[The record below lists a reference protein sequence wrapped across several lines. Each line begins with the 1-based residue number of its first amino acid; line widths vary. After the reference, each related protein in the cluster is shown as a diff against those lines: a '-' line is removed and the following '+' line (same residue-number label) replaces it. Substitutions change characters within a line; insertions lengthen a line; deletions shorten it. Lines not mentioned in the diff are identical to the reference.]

1 MRRQRRTAA
10 AARGQTR
17 LYAERLADL
26 VPVLRSEVPAP
37 AVPRG
42 APAVVV
48 LMGPPGVGKSH
59 CARLLCA
66 RLGAAHVS
74 SDHLRSRLFI
84 AASYTPEESA
94 TVFRAADALLDLLL
108 GEGHRVVLDA
118 TNLLARNR
126 GAATETARRRRVPI
140 VHVRIVADEREAL
153 DRLAARRRG
162 RREGDH
168 SDADEA
174 IYRRMT
180 AFEPPEGG
188 HLEIRNGPG
197 LAAEIER
204 VAQEVERC
212 ARAS

>member
-1 MRRQRRTAA
+1 MQRQRRTAA
-10 AARGQTR
+10 AARAQTR

-37 AVPRG
+37 PVAHG
-42 APAVVV
+42 QPAVVV
-48 LMGPPGVGKSH
+48 LMGRPGVGKSH

-84 AASYTPEESA
+84 AASYAPEERA
-94 TVFRAADALLDLLL
+94 TVFRAADALVDLLL
-108 GEGHRVVLDA
+108 AEGHRVVLDA

-126 GAATETARRRRVPI
+126 ATATETARRRRVPI
-140 VHVRIVADEREAL
+140 VHVRIIADEG
-153 DRLAARRRG
+153 DVLAWLAERRRS
-162 RREGDH
+162 RAAGDH
-168 SDADEA
+168 SDADAA
-174 IYRRMT
+174 ISRRMI

-188 HLEIRNGPG
+188 HLELRNGTD

-204 VAQEVERC
+204 VAEEVERC
-212 ARAS
+212 AGAS